1 MRPPK
6 KLEDLTIPHGLVQDL
21 TLRRALF
28 EGRTSTLR
36 LSDGLAL
43 SPTLMTQVIDELRE
57 LRLMEVLGLEGHN
70 YIVSLTEQ
78 GREQANERM
87 RQCRYAGAAPV
98 ILKEYRE
105 MVLAQTASPNI
116 DRDVMRRAFSD
127 LVVNDRLLD
136 ELGPGLIS
144 EGAMFLYG
152 PPGTGKTSIA
162 ERLIRVHDDS
172 VLVPRAVEVDSQIII
187 VFDPIVH
194 EPIDPQP
201 EGLDPRW
208 VLCKRP
214 AIMAGGELTTSSL
227 DLTHEAANGIYLAP
241 LQMQANN
248 GILVIDDFGRQT
260 VSPEALLN
268 RWIVPLDRRV
278 DYLSL
283 SYGMKFQ
290 IPFDTKVCF
299 STNLEPSHLGDEAFF
314 RRIQNKIL
322 VPSISDEEFDEVLR
336 RASAAMGVTVE
347 EGTPE
352 YLRKISRELGDGDL
366 RPYLPREVCRILKS
380 VCVYNSTPLIL
391 DNTNVDR
398 VASVYFTKAAQRRRE
413 LIEAQLGV
421 SPSRDTKAGATM
433 PTL

>member
-1 MRPPK
+1 
-6 KLEDLTIPHGLVQDL
+6 
-21 TLRRALF
+21 
-28 EGRTSTLR
+28 
-36 LSDGLAL
+36 
-43 SPTLMTQVIDELRE
+43 
-57 LRLMEVLGLEGHN
+57 
-70 YIVSLTEQ
+70 
-78 GREQANERM
+78 
-87 RQCRYAGAAPV
+87 
-98 ILKEYRE
+98 
-105 MVLAQTASPNI
+105 
-116 DRDVMRRAFSD
+116 
-127 LVVNDRLLD
+127 
-136 ELGPGLIS
+136 
-144 EGAMFLYG
+144 MFLYG

-336 RASAAMGVTVE
+336 RASTAMGVTVE